1 MIRLLAVF
9 LLTFSAFT
17 AATAAAMDEFTFGII
32 ATESTQGLKKDWLP
46 VADDLQKAMGM
57 PVKLFFAPDYSG
69 VIEAMRFNKVQA
81 AWFGNKSA
89 IDAVDRAGGEVFCQ
103 VIDKD
108 GAAGYWSL
116 IIVNKASPLNTLDD
130 LLAKGKDLTFSMGD
144 PQSTS
149 GTLVPGYHAFGK
161 RGLDPFKYFK
171 TCRNGS
177 HESNALSV
185 ANNQVDAATCNTEAT
200 FRLEQGHPEMAAKL
214 KVIWKSDL
222 IASDPLV
229 RRADLPQDLK
239 DKLTG
244 FFSTYGATPDS
255 KAKLAPLKYS
265 GFKVSTNNQLLP
277 YRHMSLLKEKSKL
290 NADDKIDATAKATK
304 ITGINK
310 QIADLETKMA
320 EVAKQGG

>member
-1 MIRLLAVF
+1 MIRILAAF
-9 LLTFSAFT
+9 LLVLACSAAEFT
-17 AATAAAMDEFTFGII
+17 EFTFGII
-32 ATESTQGLKKDWLP
+32 ATESTQGLKKDWQP
-46 VADDLQKAMGM
+46 VVDDLQTSLGM

-89 IDAVDRAGGEVFCQ
+89 ISAVDRAGGEVFAQ
-103 VIDKD
+103 VVDKD

-116 IIVNKASPLNTLDD
+116 IVVNKDSPLNTLDD
-130 LLAKGKDLTFSMGD
+130 LLAKGKELTFSMGD

-161 RGLDPFKYFK
+161 RGIDPFKYFK
-171 TCRNGS
+171 VCRNGN

-185 ANNQVDAATCNTEAT
+185 ANKQVDAATCNTEMT
-200 FRLEQGHPEMAAKL
+200 FRLEQEHPEMAAKL

-229 RRADLPQDLK
+229 RRADLPQDIK
-239 DKLTG
+239 DRLTG
-244 FFSTYGATPDS
+244 FFANYGSTPAS

-265 GFKVSTNNQLLP
+265 GFKLSTNNQLLP

-290 NADDKIDATAKATK
+290 DSDDKIDAAAKAAK
-304 ITGINK
+304 ITELNK
-310 QIADLETKMA
+310 QIADLEATMA
-320 EVAKQGG
+320 EVAKLGN